1 MGWGHIEP
9 WVFLHSKRNRAGS
22 FSSFTANTFGM
33 GRCVPSAPT
42 RKSDSQTIIV
52 PSVRDNRKRWNS
64 FPPTDREEV
73 AAAAAAKSLQ
83 SCPTLCD
90 PTDSS
95 PPGSPVLGILQA
107 RTLDWAAISLSN
119 ASKWKVKSEDAQS
132 CLTLRNPMD
141 CSLPGSSSI
150 GFSRQES

>member
-1 MGWGHIEP
+1 M
-9 WVFLHSKRNRAGS
+9 FLHSKRNRAGS

-73 AAAAAAKSLQ
+73 AAAAAAKLFQ

-90 PTDSS
+90 PIDGS
-95 PPGSPVLGILQA
+95 PPGVPVLGVLQA
-107 RTLDWAAISLSN
+107 RTLEWVAVSFSN
-119 ASKWKVKSEDAQS
+119 A
-132 CLTLRNPMD
+132 
-141 CSLPGSSSI
+141 
-150 GFSRQES
+150 